1 MRQVNLEICISWLI
15 VADLFWQ
22 WGGSSDPPEPPQ
34 PTGLSAI
41 IRYGSGSGRVL
52 SLTTTT
58 RFYYVKEKN
67 IKGTVGGYPYQG
79 HDPTCIKSKCQRSK
93 TVRSVNSLA
102 ASYQRKIR
110 PPLETI
116 LRIYFNLGGLCSA
129 GPRDGKFC
137 AQMSNISKG
146 NKRRRRAG

>member
-1 MRQVNLEICISWLI
+1 M
-15 VADLFWQ
+15 F
-22 WGGSSDPPEPPQ
+22 SDASPVR
-34 PTGLSAI
+34 GAI

-52 SLTTTT
+52 SLTTTTTT

-93 TVRSVNSLA
+93 TVKSVNSLA
-102 ASYQRKIR
+102 ASYQRKVR

-116 LRIYFNLGGLCSA
+116 LRIYFNLGGLCSS

-137 AQMSNISKG
+137 A
-146 NKRRRRAG
+146 